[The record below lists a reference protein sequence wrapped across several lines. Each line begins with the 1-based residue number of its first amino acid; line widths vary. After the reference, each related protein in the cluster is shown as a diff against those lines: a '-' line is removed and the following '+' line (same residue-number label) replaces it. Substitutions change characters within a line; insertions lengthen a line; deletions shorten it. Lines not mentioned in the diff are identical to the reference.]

1 MRIEAVYDHGR
12 LSFLQPVILREER
25 VRVIVE
31 IPEDAILTTDS
42 TPPLDDHSRALVAAL
57 DAIRNAPLPAEAIDD
72 ISPKAAERL
81 AAFALRK
88 DA

>member
-12 LSFLQPVILREER
+12 LSFLQPVSLRDER

-31 IPEDAILTTDS
+31 IPDDAIFTTDL
-42 TPPLDDHSRALVAAL
+42 TPQLDERSRALVAAL
-57 DAIRNAPLPAEAIDD
+57 DAIRNAPWPAEAIDD

>member
-1 MRIEAVYDHGR
+1 MCGSTIGEYAFVGAGAVVNRD
-12 LSFLQPVILREER
+12 V
-25 VRVIVE
+25 
-31 IPEDAILTTDS
+31 
-42 TPPLDDHSRALVAAL
+42 PPLDDHSRALVAAL

>member
-1 MRIEAVYDHGR
+1 MRIEAVYEHGR
-12 LSFLQPVILREER
+12 LSFLQPVSLREER

-31 IPEDAILTTDS
+31 IPDDAIFTTDL
-42 TPPLDDHSRALVAAL
+42 TPQLDERSRALVAAL
-57 DAIRNAPLPAEAIDD
+57 DAIRNAPWPAEAIDD

-88 DA
+88 DV